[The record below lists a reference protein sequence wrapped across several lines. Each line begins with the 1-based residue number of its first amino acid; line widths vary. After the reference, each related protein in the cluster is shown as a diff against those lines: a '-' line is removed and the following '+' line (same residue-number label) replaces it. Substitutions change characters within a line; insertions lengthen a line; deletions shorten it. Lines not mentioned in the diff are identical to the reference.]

1 MKQKQ
6 TFIILGVIAFV
17 LLLFWAIVFAL
28 AFKYLRGSNETA
40 EMPVVE
46 ATLCD
51 EDASDLCII
60 NFGANNLNRM
70 VIHFRLPGEVYTGFY
85 VKGKNRDTVSVYT
98 CEVDEFDLTVV
109 HCTGVR
115 TPLGETL
122 DLEVYTTDE
131 DKLIARGTF
140 LVSAIAIPTPLS
152 RPTEAPV
159 EEFPT
164 EEPFATEEPV
174 VTQEP
179 FITEE
184 PSVEEP
190 TLPPEGESTPPESS
204 SPPSP

>member
-6 TFIILGVIAFV
+6 TFIILGAIAFI
-17 LLLFWAIVFAL
+17 LLLFWTIVFTL
-28 AFKYLRGSNETA
+28 AFRYLRGSDKTA
-40 EMPVVE
+40 ETPVIE

-70 VIHFRLPGEVYTGFY
+70 VIHFRLPSEVYSGFY

-98 CEVDEFDLTVV
+98 CEVDEVDLTVV

-115 TPLGETL
+115 TPLGETI
-122 DLEVYTTDE
+122 DIEVYTTDE

-140 LVSAIAIPTPLS
+140 LVSAIAIPTPIS
-152 RPTEAPV
+152 QSTEAPV
-159 EEFPT
+159 DEFPT
-164 EEPFATEEPV
+164 EEPFATEEPI

-179 FITEE
+179 FITAE

-190 TLPPEGESTPPESS
+190 TLPAEGEPTPESA
-204 SPPSP
+204 SPPTP